1 MQLQLMGLSGAFLTA
16 DVFNLF
22 VFFEILLA
30 ASYGLLLHGSG
41 KARVQASVRYVAVN
55 LTGSS
60 LFLVGAAIIYGVTGT
75 LNMAELSARLSGSSV
90 ANRHLIDAGAAIL
103 AVAFL
108 LKAGAWPLNFWLSP
122 AYASATPPAAAMF
135 AILTKVGVYALIRL
149 STLMLAVGPVAGFG
163 ADVLLGF
170 GIVTALLAALGTLG
184 SQSASVQASWVVVV
198 SAGTLL
204 SALGLRDEKVLG
216 SSLFYLVPSTI
227 GCSLL
232 FLLLD
237 IIQRWRAGTTVV
249 DEAPYLNA
257 ALESQDINLDE
268 EGEPLF
274 TMPFP
279 ASTAALAL
287 AFLACTL
294 LLAGLPP
301 LPTFIGKA
309 AMLSAAMG
317 SLVAHS
323 NGDGRVWL
331 FSAALLASGL
341 LVLVSL
347 MRTGIRIFWAE
358 AERDRPRIRASE
370 GVPLLALLGLTG
382 ALVVAAGP
390 ALSLANAAARS
401 LFERRPYIEAVL
413 GARPRPS
420 PSPMG
425 GQR

>member
-1 MQLQLMGLSGAFLTA
+1 MPLLALLILPLVSAGVAAFLPTAWRTRVAAFAGISTLVGLFGLASYFPRVGHGGSVVQRIPWVPELGLGLVLRVDGLSWIFGVLVLSLGALI
-16 DVFNLF
+16 
-22 VFFEILLA
+22 IL
-30 ASYGLLLHGSG
+30 Y
-41 KARVQASVRYVAVN
+41 ARY
-55 LTGSS
+55 
-60 LFLVGAAIIYGVTGT
+60 Y
-75 LNMAELSARLSGSSV
+75 LSPTDPVSRFY
-90 ANRHLIDAGAAIL
+90 
-103 AVAFL
+103 AFL
-108 LKAGAWPLNFWLSP
+108 LAFIASMLGVILSGNLLQLAFFWELTSVLS
-122 AYASATPPAAAMF
+122 
-135 AILTKVGVYALIRL
+135 
-149 STLMLAVGPVAGFG
+149 
-163 ADVLLGF
+163 
-170 GIVTALLAALGTLG
+170 
-184 SQSASVQASWVVVV
+184 
-198 SAGTLL
+198 
-204 SALGLRDEKVLG
+204 
-216 SSLFYLVPSTI
+216 
-227 GCSLL
+227 
-232 FLLLD
+232 FLLIGYWNERKD
-237 IIQRWRAGTTVV
+237 AQRGAR
-249 DEAPYLNA
+249 
-257 ALESQDINLDE
+257 
-268 EGEPLF
+268 
-274 TMPFP
+274 MPFP